1 MSEDKE
7 AKIIQFPNRKEEL
20 KTTKEKVEDLE
31 KAREYYEEI
40 AYAAMDDIT
49 NTLARRGYHP
59 LKDLTLVKD
68 MGVLMNLIV
77 AMMYRV
83 DEKQHFLQEPMDE
96 IHQVIKYVKEI
107 NDKKREEVFP
117 TEDE

>member
-1 MSEDKE
+1 MSDDNV
-7 AKIIQFPNRKEEL
+7 IRFPDRKEEL
-20 KTTKEKVEDLE
+20 KSTKEKVEDLE
-31 KAREYYEEI
+31 RAREYYEEI
-40 AYAAMDDIT
+40 AFAAMDDIT

-59 LKDLTLVKD
+59 LKNLTLVKD

-117 TEDE
+117 EEDE

>member
-1 MSEDKE
+1 MSDGN
-7 AKIIQFPNRKEEL
+7 IIKFPDRKEEL
-20 KTTKEKVEDLE
+20 KSTKEKIEDLE
-31 KAREYYEEI
+31 RAREYYEEI

-49 NTLARRGYHP
+49 NTLAVRGYHP
-59 LKDLTLVKD
+59 LKDLTLVRD

-83 DEKQHFLQEPMDE
+83 DGKIHFLQEPMDE
-96 IHQVIKYVKEI
+96 MHMVITHIKEI
-107 NDKKREEVFP
+107 NDAKREEIFP

>member
-1 MSEDKE
+1 MSNDNV
-7 AKIIQFPNRKEEL
+7 IQFPDRKEEL

>member
-1 MSEDKE
+1 MSNDN
-7 AKIIQFPNRKEEL
+7 IIQFPDRKEQL
-20 KTTKEKVEDLE
+20 KSAKEKVEDLE
-31 KAREYYEEI
+31 RAREYYEEI

-59 LKDLTLVKD
+59 LKDLTLVRD

-83 DEKQHFLQEPMDE
+83 DGKIHFLQEPMDE
-96 IHQVIKYVKEI
+96 MHGVIKYIKEI
-107 NDKKREEVFP
+107 NDKKREEVF
-117 TEDE
+117 TDDE

>member
-20 KTTKEKVEDLE
+20 KSTKEKVQDLE
-31 KAREYYEEI
+31 NARIFYEEI
-40 AYAAMDDIT
+40 AYRAMDDIT
-49 NTLARRGYHP
+49 HTLAVNGYHP

-83 DEKQHFLQEPMDE
+83 DGKVHFLQEPMDE
-96 IHQVIKYVKEI
+96 MHEVIKYIKEI

>member
-1 MSEDKE
+1 MSNDN
-7 AKIIQFPNRKEEL
+7 IIQFPDRKEEL
-20 KTTKEKVEDLE
+20 KSTKEKVEDLE
-31 KAREYYEEI
+31 RAREYYEEI

-59 LKDLTLVKD
+59 LKDLTLVRD

-83 DEKQHFLQEPMDE
+83 DGKIHFLQEPMDE
-96 IHQVIKYVKEI
+96 MHEVIKYIKEI
-107 NDKKREEVFP
+107 NDKKREEVF
-117 TEDE
+117 TDDE

>member
-1 MSEDKE
+1 MSNDNV
-7 AKIIQFPNRKEEL
+7 IQFPDRKEEL
-20 KTTKEKVEDLE
+20 KSTKEKVEDLE
-31 KAREYYEEI
+31 RAREYYEEI

-83 DEKQHFLQEPMDE
+83 DDKQHFLQEPMDE

-107 NDKKREEVFP
+107 NDAKREEFFP
-117 TEDE
+117 EEDE

>member
-1 MSEDKE
+1 MSNDN
-7 AKIIQFPNRKEEL
+7 IIQFPDRKEEL

-31 KAREYYEEI
+31 RAREYYEEI

-59 LKDLTLVKD
+59 LKDLTLVRD

-83 DEKQHFLQEPMDE
+83 DGKIHFLQEPMDE
-96 IHQVIKYVKEI
+96 MHEVIKYIKEI
-107 NDKKREEVFP
+107 NDKKREEVF
-117 TEDE
+117 TDDE

>member
-1 MSEDKE
+1 MAEEKE
-7 AKIIQFPNRKEEL
+7 AQIIQFPNRKEEL
-20 KTTKEKVEDLE
+20 KSTKEKVEDLE
-31 KAREYYEEI
+31 RAREYYEEI

-49 NTLARRGYHP
+49 NNLARRGYHP
-59 LKDLTLVKD
+59 LKNLTLVKD

-83 DEKQHFLQEPMDE
+83 DEKHHFLQEPMDE

>member
-1 MSEDKE
+1 MSNDN
-7 AKIIQFPNRKEEL
+7 IIQFPDRKEQL

-31 KAREYYEEI
+31 RAREYYEEI

-59 LKDLTLVKD
+59 LKDLTLVRD

-83 DEKQHFLQEPMDE
+83 DGKIHFLQEPMDE
-96 IHQVIKYVKEI
+96 MHEVIKYIKEI
-107 NDKKREEVFP
+107 NDKKREEVF
-117 TEDE
+117 TDDE